1 MCLRSSSSTSFSMKY
16 LGPTTKSSTQ
26 VSLYFFFFQK
36 KGEIFGAYHKV
47 INADKLVYEK
57 LKFEHDELH
66 KKCDTV
72 IIFC

>member
-1 MCLRSSSSTSFSMKY
+1 
-16 LGPTTKSSTQ
+16 
-26 VSLYFFFFQK
+26 LYFFFFQK